1 MADNYLEKRMEEY
14 RSGRLAV
21 RSRTSSSMRAPR
33 RNDSLTLRYE
43 PMTVAVIADV
53 MRPVVAETIGAFTA
67 VGCRVAFMAADVRE
81 GNAVAQRTGARD
93 YPAALGLEG
102 MLADMTAHWGCPPEV
117 AVTFMPSLSPRGV
130 ASRVIEAYRWL
141 TDSPDPSVLARHILY
156 LAHPDNAFLLG

>member
-43 PMTVAVIADV
+43 PMTVAVIADG
-53 MRPVVAETIGAFTA
+53 MHPVVAETIGAFTA

-81 GNAVAQRTGARD
+81 GNAVAQRTGARY
-93 YPAALGLEG
+93 YPASLGIEG
-102 MLADMTAHWGCPPEV
+102 MLADMISHWGGSPEV
-117 AVTFMPSLSPRGV
+117 AVSFMPSSSPVGV
-130 ASRVIEAYRWL
+130 ASRWIDASRWL
-141 TDSPDPSVLARHILY
+141 TDSPASSVLARHILY

>member
-53 MRPVVAETIGAFTA
+53 MHPVVAETIGAFTA
-67 VGCRVAFMAADVRE
+67 VGCRVAFMAADVRV
-81 GNAVAQRTGARD
+81 GNAVAQRTAARY
-93 YPAALGLEG
+93 YPASLGIEG
-102 MLADMTAHWGCPPEV
+102 MLADMISHWGGSPEV
-117 AVTFMPSLSPRGV
+117 AVSFMPSSSPVCV
-130 ASRVIEAYRWL
+130 ASRWIDASRWL
-141 TDSPDPSVLARHILY
+141 TDLPAPSVLARHILY

>member
-53 MRPVVAETIGAFTA
+53 MHPVVAETIGAFTA

-81 GNAVAQRTGARD
+81 GNAVAQRTGARY

-102 MLADMTAHWGCPPEV
+102 MLADMTAHWG
-117 AVTFMPSLSPRGV
+117 
-130 ASRVIEAYRWL
+130 
-141 TDSPDPSVLARHILY
+141 
-156 LAHPDNAFLLG
+156 